1 MVVGLLGGI
10 GSGKST
16 VASLL
21 AESGAEV
28 VDADR
33 LAHQVLR
40 TPSARSRVVSRFG
53 SGVLGPDGEVDRKR
67 LGDVVFSDRRSLE
80 DLNAIIHPAVIEEVL
95 ARVRSHRAGARR
107 SPGGAE
113 GLLVLDV
120 PLLSESSLRN
130 DCDAL
135 VFVDADREVRR
146 ERLRARGWDE
156 SEMERRESFQAS
168 LEEKRGMA
176 GFRIDNSGSLADT
189 RAAAGR
195 LLADLLS
202 VRCSTPPPQRGRSGE
217 GKMNEKS

>member
-1 MVVGLLGGI
+1 MRGPMVVGLLGGI

-40 TPSARSRVVSRFG
+40 MPSARSRVVSRFG

-67 LGDVVFSDRRSLE
+67 LAEVVFSDRRSLE
-80 DLNAIIHPAVIEEVL
+80 DLNGIIHPAVIDEIL
-95 ARVRSHRAGARR
+95 ARVRSHRTAERG
-107 SPGGAE
+107 PGTA

-120 PLLSESSLRN
+120 PLLSESPLGN
-130 DCDAL
+130 ECDAL

-146 ERLRARGWDE
+146 ERLRARGWDDR
-156 SEMERRESFQAS
+156 EMERRESFQAS
-168 LEEKRGMA
+168 LEDKSRMA
-176 GFRIDNSGSLADT
+176 RFHIDNSGPLEET
-189 RAAAGR
+189 RAAVGR
-195 LLADLLS
+195 LLADLQAAVL
-202 VRCSTPPPQRGRSGE
+202 PPGPPRGDG
-217 GKMNEKS
+217 

>member
-33 LAHQVLR
+33 LAHEVLR
-40 TPSARSRVVSRFG
+40 TPEGRSRVVSRFG
-53 SGVLGPDGEVDRKR
+53 REVLGPDGELDRKR
-67 LGDVVFSDRRSLE
+67 LAAVVFADRRSLE
-80 DLNAIIHPAVIEEVL
+80 DLNAIIHPAVLEEIL

-107 SPGGAE
+107 GAGSAS

-120 PLLSESSLRN
+120 PLLSESPLRN

-135 VFVDADREVRR
+135 VFVDAEREVRQ
-146 ERLRARGWDE
+146 ERLRVRGWDSGE
-156 SEMERRESFQAS
+156 LERRESFQAP
-168 LEEKRGMA
+168 LEEKSRMA
-176 GFRIDNSGSLADT
+176 GFRIDNSGSLEET
-189 RAAAGR
+189 RAAVGR
-195 LLADLLS
+195 LVASLLS
-202 VRCSTPPPQRGRSGE
+202 RGPGDGE
-217 GKMNEKS
+217 MKAAK

>member
-33 LAHQVLR
+33 LAHEVLR
-40 TPSARSRVVSRFG
+40 TPEGRSRVVSRFG
-53 SGVLGPDGEVDRKR
+53 REVLGSDGELDRKR
-67 LGDVVFSDRRSLE
+67 LAAVVFADRRSLE
-80 DLNAIIHPAVIEEVL
+80 DLNAIIHPAVLAEIL

-107 SPGGAE
+107 GSGSAS

-120 PLLSESSLRN
+120 PLLSESPLRN

-135 VFVDADREVRR
+135 VFVDAEREVRQ
-146 ERLRARGWDE
+146 ERLRARGWDSGE
-156 SEMERRESFQAS
+156 LERRESFQAP
-168 LEEKRGMA
+168 LEEKSRMA
-176 GFRIDNSGSLADT
+176 GFRIDNSGSLEET
-189 RAAAGR
+189 RAAVGR
-195 LLADLLS
+195 LVASLLA
-202 VRCSTPPPQRGRSGE
+202 RGPGDGE
-217 GKMNEKS
+217 IKEKG